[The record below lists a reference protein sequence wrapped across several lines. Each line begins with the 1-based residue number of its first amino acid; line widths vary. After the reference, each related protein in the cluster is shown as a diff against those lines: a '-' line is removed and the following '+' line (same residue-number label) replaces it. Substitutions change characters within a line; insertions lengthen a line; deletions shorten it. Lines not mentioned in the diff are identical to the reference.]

1 VRHWVNEAGFMSNVA
16 AKIADFL
23 EELGASTL
31 EDLAD
36 LEENDIKELIDL
48 VPRIKKAKFK
58 AQLANYNP
66 RVLKSKP

>member
-1 VRHWVNEAGFMSNVA
+1 MSNVA